1 MNMDYQ
7 YQDPKEFVASL
18 VERARKAQKIAESY
32 TQEQV
37 DQLAFAIC
45 YEIGTNDETLEAFA
59 KLALEETRLGDYESK
74 LAKVRGK
81 ARAMFYDVKHVKS
94 VGITEEIP
102 EKGLVRISK
111 PVGVIGS
118 LVPSTQPEMHPMI
131 QAVNAMKAR
140 DAIIFAPHPRGKK
153 TSTLACNVMRDI
165 LKRYGAPED
174 LIICIEEPTVEITNE
189 LMRQSD
195 LVIATGGQP
204 MVRAAYS
211 SGSPTFGVGAGNACI
226 TVDKTADLPDAA
238 LKIRNSKVF
247 DLAAGCS
254 CDNSVIIEEDV
265 YDAMLEELKNVG
277 GYLLNSEEKDKL
289 QAAIWPNW
297 PEDHVINRHIVASPV
312 ENIAKLAGIEV
323 PEGVKFLMVE
333 ESLTGAATPFAGE
346 KMTVTIA
353 VYKFK
358 GIKDAI
364 RIVNE
369 NHAYSGAGHS
379 CGIYSK
385 NDENVLEYA
394 LGTYTTRVTIN
405 LPNALTNTGSWV
417 SGLPAT
423 SSLGC
428 GTWGGNICSE
438 NISLKHYLNNTWM
451 IREIPNY
458 QPTDEA
464 LWSGFTPGKKI

>member
-1 MNMDYQ
+1 MGEKI
-7 YQDPKEFVASL
+7 QDAKGYIAGL
-18 VERARKAQKIAESY
+18 MERARAAQKIAETY
-32 TQEQV
+32 TQEQA

-45 YEIGTNDETLEAFA
+45 YEIGNSDEILNSFA

-74 LAKVRGK
+74 LAKVKGK
-81 ARAMFYDVKHVKS
+81 TRAMFYDVKNVKS

-131 QAVNAMKAR
+131 QAINAMKAR

-153 TSTLACNVMRDI
+153 TSTLSCNVMRDI

-174 LIICIEEPTVEITNE
+174 LIICIEEPTVELTNE
-189 LMRQSD
+189 LMRQCD

-211 SGSPTFGVGAGNACI
+211 SGTPAFGVGAGNACI
-226 TVDKTADLPDAA
+226 TVDKTADLADAA
-238 LKIRNSKVF
+238 MKIKNSKTF

-254 CDNSVIIEEDV
+254 CDNSVIIEEEV
-265 YDAMLEELKNVG
+265 YDAMLEEMKKVG
-277 GYLLNSEEKDKL
+277 GYMLNADEKAKL
-289 QAAIWPNW
+289 QKAIWPNW
-297 PEDHVINRHIVASPV
+297 PNDHVINRDVVASPV
-312 ENIAKLAGIEV
+312 ENIAKIAGIDV
-323 PEGVKFLMVE
+323 PAGVKFLMVE
-333 ESLTGAATPFAGE
+333 ETQTGAATPFAGE
-346 KMTVTIA
+346 KMTVTMAI
-353 VYKFK
+353 YKFK

-385 NDENVLEYA
+385 DEDRILEYA

-458 QPTDEA
+458 QPTDEE

>member
-1 MNMDYQ
+1 MGEQILDAKTY
-7 YQDPKEFVASL
+7 VAEL
-18 VERARKAQKIAESY
+18 MERARAAQKVAEKY

-45 YEIGTNDETLEAFA
+45 YEVANSRETLESWA

-74 LAKVRGK
+74 LSKVQSKCRQ
-81 ARAMFYDVKHVKS
+81 MFYDVKGVKS

-131 QAVNAMKAR
+131 QSVNAMKAR
-140 DAIIFAPHPRGKK
+140 DAIIFAPHPRSKK
-153 TSTLACNVMRDI
+153 TSTLACADMRAI
-165 LKRYGAPED
+165 LKKYGAPED
-174 LIICIEEPTVEITNE
+174 LIICIENPTVESTNE
-189 LMRQSD
+189 LMRQCD

-211 SGSPTFGVGAGNACI
+211 SGTPAFGVGAGNAII
-226 TVDKTADLPDAA
+226 TVDKTADLADAA
-238 LKIRNSKVF
+238 MKIKNSKTF

-254 CDNSVIIEEDV
+254 CDNEVLIEEEV
-265 YDAMLEELKNVG
+265 YDAMLAEMKKVG
-277 GYLLNSEEKDKL
+277 GHLLNAEEKEKL
-289 QAAIWPNW
+289 QRAIWPQW
-297 PEDHVINRHIVASPV
+297 PANHVINRDIVASPV
-312 ENIAKLAGIEV
+312 ENIAKLAGITV
-323 PEGVKFLMVE
+323 PEGTKFLMVE
-333 ESLTGAATPFAGE
+333 ESQTGAATPFAGE
-346 KMTVTIA
+346 KMTVTMA

-358 GIKDAI
+358 GIDEAI

-385 NDENVLEYA
+385 DEDRILKYA

-405 LPNALTNTGSWV
+405 LPNALTNTGSWT
-417 SGLPAT
+417 SGLPFT

-451 IREIPNY
+451 IREIPNF
-458 QPTDEA
+458 QPTDEE
-464 LWSGFTPGKKI
+464 LWSGFTPGQPI